1 MQTIIKEREETNAAV
16 PKKSNRKVQL
26 CFLIFLAGCLVGWVY
41 EEVFYYFEDG
51 FLSNRGFLYGPYLPV
66 YGFGAL
72 FMVLLLKRFRKN
84 PALFFLLSVL
94 VTGVLEYTTGLAM
107 WLIWHQRWWDYTG
120 LYLNIGG
127 FVCLRSVLSF
137 GIGGLVLIYL
147 IEPALARFAYKIP
160 KQLLNGLCIGM
171 AVIMVLDAVCS
182 LLIRHPVL

>member
-1 MQTIIKEREETNAAV
+1 
-16 PKKSNRKVQL
+16 
-26 CFLIFLAGCLVGWVY
+26 
-41 EEVFYYFEDG
+41 
-51 FLSNRGFLYGPYLPV
+51 
-66 YGFGAL
+66 
-72 FMVLLLKRFRKN
+72 MVLLLKRFRKN

-94 VTGVLEYTTGLAM
+94 VTGVLEYITGLAM